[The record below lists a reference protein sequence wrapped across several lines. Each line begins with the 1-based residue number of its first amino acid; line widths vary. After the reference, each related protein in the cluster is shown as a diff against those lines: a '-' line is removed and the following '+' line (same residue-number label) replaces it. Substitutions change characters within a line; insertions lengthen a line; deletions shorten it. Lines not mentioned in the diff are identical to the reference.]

1 MYTGNSRRCRDVV
14 EADFVLKR
22 KTLSP
27 RRKAQRMTEND
38 IGKIVVDECIQLHR
52 ALGPGLLEIVY
63 EVTLAR
69 RLEKMGLNVVR
80 QVNVPIEFEGE
91 KFDERAAWGG
101 VLPLLC
107 L

>member
-1 MYTGNSRRCRDVV
+1 MSASNSIERWVRDYLRL
-14 EADFVLKR
+14 FTR
-22 KTLSP
+22 
-27 RRKAQRMTEND
+27 
-38 IGKIVVDECIQLHR
+38 
-52 ALGPGLLEIVY
+52 
-63 EVTLAR
+63 VTLAR

-107 L
+107 LCQIVFRFVIERSSKPA

>member
-1 MYTGNSRRCRDVV
+1 MR
-14 EADFVLKR
+14 
-22 KTLSP
+22 
-27 RRKAQRMTEND
+27 END
-38 IGKIVVDECIQLHR
+38 IEKIVVDECIQLHR
-52 ALGPGLLEIVY
+52 ALGPGSLEIVY

-69 RLEKMGLNVVR
+69 RLEKMGLKVVR

-91 KFDERAAWGG
+91 TFDERAAWGG

>member
-1 MYTGNSRRCRDVV
+1 MR
-14 EADFVLKR
+14 
-22 KTLSP
+22 
-27 RRKAQRMTEND
+27 END
-38 IGKIVVDECIQLHR
+38 IEKIVVDECIQLHR

-69 RLEKMGLNVVR
+69 RLEKRGLNVVR

-107 L
+107 LCQIVFRFVIDGTVW

>member
-1 MYTGNSRRCRDVV
+1 MSASNSIERWVRDYLRL
-14 EADFVLKR
+14 FTR
-22 KTLSP
+22 
-27 RRKAQRMTEND
+27 
-38 IGKIVVDECIQLHR
+38 
-52 ALGPGLLEIVY
+52 
-63 EVTLAR
+63 VTLAR

-107 L
+107 LMTDCFPVCW

>member
-1 MYTGNSRRCRDVV
+1 
-14 EADFVLKR
+14 
-22 KTLSP
+22 
-27 RRKAQRMTEND
+27 MTEND

-69 RLEKMGLNVVR
+69 RLEKRGLNVVR
-80 QVNVPIEFEGE
+80 QVNVPIELEGE
-91 KFDERAAWGG
+91 RFYEPAAWGG
-101 VLPLLC
+101 VLSLLC